1 MPHQRPASARLV
13 VVVAIGVIGAVV
25 VWWLARATE
34 TPAPTSA
41 SGAEHA
47 RTGSAAVTAPAPPV
61 LADAQRGSGEPALPA
76 TPTPRD
82 LYAAQTRDDEWAT
95 TTEGTLRKRFAKIR
109 GGTLSALACHETV
122 CELVIAGT
130 KREVGQ
136 TIADLEGARG
146 IHDIS
151 TGQFLTA
158 PEARPDGS
166 IVLKIYASFER

>member
-1 MPHQRPASARLV
+1 MPHQRPASARLL

-25 VWWLARATE
+25 VWWLARDTE

-41 SGAEHA
+41 SAAPDG
-47 RTGSAAVTAPAPPV
+47 RTASVAAPTPPA
-61 LADAQRGSGEPALPA
+61 LADAPRGSGQPALPA

-82 LYAAQTRDDEWAT
+82 VYAAQTRDTEWADS
-95 TTEGTLRKRFAKIR
+95 TEGTLRKRFAKIR
-109 GGTLSALACHETV
+109 GGKLSALACRETV

-130 KREVGQ
+130 KGEVGQ

>member
-1 MPHQRPASARLV
+1 MPYQRPASARVL

-25 VWWLARATE
+25 VWRFVRTE

-41 SGAEHA
+41 SSAPDA
-47 RTGSAAVTAPAPPV
+47 RTGGAVVTAPAPPV
-61 LADAQRGSGEPALPA
+61 LADAQTGSAPTLPP

-82 LYAAQTRDDEWAT
+82 LYATQTRDDEWAT
-95 TTEGTLRKRFAKIR
+95 ATEATLHKRFTKIR
-109 GGTLSALACHETV
+109 GGTLSALACRETV
-122 CELVIAGT
+122 CELVITGT
-130 KREVGQ
+130 KTAVGQ

>member
-25 VWWLARATE
+25 VWRVARDTE

-41 SGAEHA
+41 SAAPDA
-47 RTGSAAVTAPAPPV
+47 RTGVAAPTPPA
-61 LADAQRGSGEPALPA
+61 LADAASGSGQPALPA

-82 LYAAQTRDDEWAT
+82 LYAAQTRDGEWADS
-95 TTEGTLRKRFAKIR
+95 TEATLRKRFAKIR
-109 GGTLSALACHETV
+109 GGKLSALACRETV

-130 KREVGQ
+130 KGEVGQ